1 MKRIFDFSF
10 SLLGIIFLLPF
21 LLLVA
26 LLIIIDS
33 KGPIFFK
40 QERIGR
46 NAKPFLMY
54 KFRSMTYNHT
64 DNNYITSSNDK
75 RITRFGR
82 LIRKYKIDELPE
94 LFNVLIGD
102 MSLVGPRPDVAGY
115 ADKLIGEERILL
127 SLRPGITGPASL
139 KYANEEELLSKKKN
153 PKEYNDKI
161 IYPDKVR
168 INLHYYHN
176 HNLYTDIKIIFATL
190 FLRNFEQKIKK

>member
-21 LLLVA
+21 LFLVA

-54 KFRSMTYNHT
+54 KFRSMIYNHT
-64 DNNYITSSNDK
+64 DSNFITSSNDK

-115 ADKLIGEERILL
+115 ADKLIDEERILL

-139 KYANEEELLSKKKN
+139 KYANEEELLSKKEN

-168 INLHYYHN
+168 INLHYYYN

>member
-1 MKRIFDFSF
+1 MKRIFEFSF
-10 SLLGIIFLLPF
+10 SLLGIIFLHPF
-21 LLLVA
+21 LFLVA

-54 KFRSMTYNHT
+54 KFRSMIYNHT
-64 DNNYITSSNDK
+64 DSNFITSSNDK

>member
-21 LLLVA
+21 LFLVA

-54 KFRSMTYNHT
+54 KFRSMIHNHT
-64 DNNYITSSNDK
+64 DNNFITSSNDK

-153 PKEYNDKI
+153 PKEYNDKV

-176 HNLYTDIKIIFATL
+176 HSLYTDIKIIFATL